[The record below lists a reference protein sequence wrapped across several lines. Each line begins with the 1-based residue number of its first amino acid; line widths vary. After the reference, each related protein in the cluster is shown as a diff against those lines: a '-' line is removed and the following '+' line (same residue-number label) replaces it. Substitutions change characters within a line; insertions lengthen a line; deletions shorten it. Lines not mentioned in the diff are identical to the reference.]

1 MSGRPRS
8 PRRDRRDDRYRRD
21 DRRGDDRRG
30 DDRRD
35 RRGDDR
41 YYSRRHSPE
50 PVSLPSSNLAT
61 FNRLTD
67 AQTDDRDLLSSRGG
81 RDRRFDER
89 PLSDR
94 SRDRKRSREAS
105 PAPVR
110 DRRDRSRDRPRDAR
124 NHRDDSRD
132 RKRPRRTDSIESR
145 SRTARHDTKGSAT
158 TPKPDTPA
166 SAHGADKAAEE
177 ERKKLERQA
186 KVEAWKK
193 KQEEKKKLPQ
203 SPATPA
209 ATPAH
214 IATPTDTAA
223 SSPKSVLQDEPQK
236 GFAGGKFDPK
246 AIAKK
251 AAAATAKLSA
261 LGSDVSIPGKSKTA
275 ALAAPLTANKAADS
289 SKKPFTS
296 QSNGKL
302 SYAQLSAAVPPINL
316 RTVTIKK
323 GFGLTASSTATEEK
337 LTSQPAPAI
346 DMDDEQV
353 TRRKL
358 EKLPTPDLEDAG
370 DSALANPNDTHDD
383 DGDVNIADAG
393 SDQDIDSAA
402 RLAAERRAVQ
412 AAEASVD
419 NDDDA
424 MEGVQTASNEA
435 EEDDIDPLDAFMND
449 LAGEAPMPT
458 RKFTKSKIRDAEDV
472 FGDQDTA
479 DLDAMGEDADDI
491 LAQVAQK
498 KKKKEIPNLD
508 HSKIEY
514 EPFRKAFYTEPL
526 EIGQMTDDEVRDL
539 RFKLDD
545 IKVQGSKV
553 PRPALKFA
561 QFGLGTQVLDV
572 IRDLGFEMP
581 TPIQSQTIPAIMSGR
596 DVIGVAKTGS
606 GKTVA
611 FLLPMFRHI
620 KDQRPLDSMDGPIG
634 LVMAPTRELA
644 VQIHRECKPYLKVLG
659 LRAVCC
665 YGGAPIKDQIA
676 ELKKGAEIIV
686 ATPGRLVD
694 LLAANSGRVTNL
706 RRVTYIVLD
715 EADRMF
721 DMGFE
726 PQVVKVLTNVRPD
739 HQTVLFSATF
749 PRTMESLARK
759 VVKKPVQI
767 TVGGRSTV
775 ADTITQKIEVRP
787 ESTKEYR
794 TLEALGELF
803 ENDDDARALIFVE
816 RQEFADK
823 LMISLQHKAYPAVAI
838 HGGREQIDRDAA
850 IQDFKSGAASV
861 MVATSIA
868 ARGLDVKQLKL
879 VINYDSPNHLED
891 YVHRCGRTGRAG
903 ETGTAITFVTPEQA
917 KYSVDLVKALKM
929 SNQPIPEDLQKM
941 ASDFLEAVKAGKE
954 KGAGIGFG
962 GRGIERFEEQRA
974 AERQRERKAHKLE
987 GEDEEEEE
995 EDKKKAPE
1003 EKIHVVKNTG
1013 SPAPTNANIPG
1024 VPAHIDLNA
1033 DIKVH
1038 KTEIP
1043 PPTTSNRPL
1052 DRVAAAAANINSR
1065 LGARNATRP
1074 GVPIDNK
1081 GPDAGAYHATLEIND
1096 FPQKARW
1103 AVTNRTNVAKILE
1116 STGVSITSKGNFYAA
1131 GKDPGPTDAPKL
1143 YILVEGDTELQVTQ
1157 AMRDL
1162 QRLLKE
1168 GTIAAAENESRAPTT
1183 GRYTVT

>member
-8 PRRDRRDDRYRRD
+8 PPRRGGDSRRDDRYRR
-21 DRRGDDRRG
+21 DDRRG

-41 YYSRRHSPE
+41 YYRRRSPE
-50 PVSLPSSNLAT
+50 PRDRYS
-61 FNRLTD
+61 
-67 AQTDDRDLLSSRGG
+67 QDRDLIPSRGG
-81 RDRRFDER
+81 RDRRFEER
-89 PLSDR
+89 PLRDR
-94 SRDRKRSREAS
+94 SRDRKRSRERS
-105 PAPVR
+105 PVR
-110 DRRDRSRDRPRDAR
+110 DRRDRSRDRPRDSR
-124 NHRDDSRD
+124 NYRDDSRD

-145 SRTARHDTKGSAT
+145 SRTARDNGRGSAS

-166 SAHGADKAAEE
+166 STHVLDKAAEE

-209 ATPAH
+209 TPAH
-214 IATPTDTAA
+214 AATPTDTAA
-223 SSPKSVLQDEPQK
+223 SSPKSVSQDEPQK

-251 AAAATAKLSA
+251 AAAATAKLST

-275 ALAAPLTANKAADS
+275 AIAAPITANKAADF
-289 SKKPFTS
+289 SKKPSTS
-296 QSNGKL
+296 QSKGNL
-302 SYAQLSAAVPPINL
+302 SSARVPISSHSTNSTTANTATTSEAL
-316 RTVTIKK
+316 KK
-323 GFGLTASSTATEEK
+323 GFGLTASPAEEK
-337 LTSQPAPAI
+337 STSQPAPAI

-353 TRRKL
+353 ERRKL

-370 DSALANPNDTHDD
+370 DAALANPNDAHDD
-383 DGDVNIADAG
+383 DGDVDIADAG
-393 SDQDIDSAA
+393 SDQEIDSAA
-402 RLAAERRAVQ
+402 RLAAERRAAQ

-419 NDDDA
+419 DADA
-424 MEGVQTASNEA
+424 MEDVQTIQPANVA
-435 EEDDIDPLDAFMND
+435 EEDEIDPLDAFMNG
-449 LAGEAPMPT
+449 LAEEAPKPT
-458 RKFTKSKIRDAEDV
+458 RKFTKTKIREAEDV
-472 FGDQDTA
+472 FGDQDGA

-508 HSKIEY
+508 HSKIDY

-526 EIGQMTDDEVRDL
+526 EIAQMSEEEVRDL
-539 RFKLDD
+539 RFRLDD

-572 IRDLGFEMP
+572 IRDLGFEAP
-581 TPIQSQTIPAIMSGR
+581 TPIQSQTFPAIMSGR

-620 KDQRPLDSMDGPIG
+620 KDQRPLENMDGPIG
-634 LVMAPTRELA
+634 LIMAPTRELA
-644 VQIHRECKPYLKVLG
+644 VQIHRECKPYLKVLN

-706 RRVTYIVLD
+706 RRVTYVVLD

-726 PQVVKVLTNVRPD
+726 PQVVKVLTNIRPD

-759 VVKKPVQI
+759 VVHKPVQI

-787 ESTKEYR
+787 ESTKMYR

-803 ENDDDARALIFVE
+803 ENDEDARALIFVE
-816 RQEFADK
+816 RQESADDM
-823 LMISLQHKAYPAVAI
+823 MIQLQQKGYPAVSI
-838 HGGREQIDRDAA
+838 HGGREQIDRDSA
-850 IQDFKSGAASV
+850 IQDFKSGVIPV
-861 MVATSIA
+861 MVATSVA

-891 YVHRCGRTGRAG
+891 YVHRSGRTGRAG
-903 ETGTAITFVTPEQA
+903 EKGTAITFVTPEQS

-929 SNQPIPEDLQKM
+929 SNQPVPEDLQKM
-941 ASDFLEAVKAGKE
+941 ASDFLERVKAGKE
-954 KGAGIGFG
+954 KGAAIGFG

-987 GEDEEEEE
+987 GEDDDDEE
-995 EDKKKAPE
+995 EDKKAPE
-1003 EKIHVVKNTG
+1003 EKINVVKNTG
-1013 SPAPTNANIPG
+1013 SPAPANANVPG

-1038 KTEIP
+1038 KTETP
-1043 PPTTSNRPL
+1043 APASNRPL

-1116 STGVSITSKGNFYAA
+1116 STGVSITSKGNFYPA

-1168 GTIAAAENESRAPTT
+1168 GTIAAADSEARAPTT